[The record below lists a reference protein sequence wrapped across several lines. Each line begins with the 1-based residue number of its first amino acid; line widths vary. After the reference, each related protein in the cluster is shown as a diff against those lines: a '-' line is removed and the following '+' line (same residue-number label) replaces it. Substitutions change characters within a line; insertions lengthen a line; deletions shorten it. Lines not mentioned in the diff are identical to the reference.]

1 MMMKLCLDPEGESV
15 NIYEKALA
23 IERVLF
29 VRKGI

>member
-15 NIYEKALA
+15 IIYEKALA

-29 VRKGI
+29 V